1 MGLTAL
7 IFINMVGC
15 SSKTVVKINDIDIS
29 KSDYK
34 KIEEFLYASGYIQ
47 TKDNEINDDILSFI
61 IDNEVA
67 YQDAQKNKII
77 VEDSEVNEKFEQL
90 KENLEINH
98 YYKEKLEAVNITE
111 DFLKE
116 QIKKDL
122 TVAKYKKDY
131 LKNVKVKDKEIE
143 DYYSNHKDEFN
154 IEEVKASQILV
165 STLDKNN
172 KELSK
177 EEKEKLKEKAKEI
190 LDKINN
196 NEDFENLAKKY
207 SDDKSSGKNG
217 GDLGYFSKADKNIDF
232 AKEVFKLNIDQVSNL
247 IETSYG
253 YHIVKVTDKR
263 IVKKSLNE
271 SKDYIKNKILNEK
284 YIKHIDSLYEKEK
297 IAIAS

>member
-15 SSKTVVKINDIDIS
+15 SSKIVVKINDVDIS

-34 KIEEFLYASGYIQ
+34 KIEEFLCVSGYIQ

-61 IDNEVA
+61 IDNELA
-67 YQDAQKNKII
+67 YQDAQKQKII
-77 VEDSEVNEKFEQL
+77 VKDSEVNEKFEQL
-90 KENLEINH
+90 KENLKINN
-98 YYKEKLEAVNITE
+98 YYKEKLESVNITE
-111 DFLKE
+111 TFFKE

-122 TVAKYKKDY
+122 TVAKYKEDY

-177 EEKEKLKEKAKEI
+177 EEQEKVKEKAKKI

-196 NEDFENLAKKY
+196 NEDFESLAKKY
-207 SDDKSSGKNG
+207 SDDKRSGKNG
-217 GDLGYFSKADKNIDF
+217 GDLGYFSKLDKNIDF
-232 AKEVFKLNIDQVSNL
+232 TKEVFKLNIDQVSNL
-247 IETSYG
+247 IETTYG

-284 YIKHIDSLYEKEK
+284 YIKHIDSLYEKGK

>member
-1 MGLTAL
+1 MGLTVL

-15 SSKTVVKINDIDIS
+15 SSKTVVKINDVDIS

-34 KIEEFLYASGYIQ
+34 NIEEFLYVSGYIQ

-67 YQDAQKNKII
+67 YQDAQKQKII
-77 VEDSEVNEKFEQL
+77 VKYNEVNEKFEQL
-90 KENLEINH
+90 KEGLEINN
-98 YYKEKLEAVNITE
+98 YYKEKLEAINITE
-111 DFLKE
+111 AFFKE

-122 TVAKYKKDY
+122 TVAKYKEDY

-165 STLDKNN
+165 STLDENN

-177 EEKEKLKEKAKEI
+177 EEKEKVKEKAKEI

-196 NEDFENLAKKY
+196 DEDFEDLAKKY
-207 SDDKSSGKNG
+207 SDDKRSGKNG
-217 GDLGYFSKADKNIDF
+217 GDLGYFSKLDKNIDF
-232 AKEVFKLNIDQVSNL
+232 TKEVFKLNIDQVSNL

-263 IVKKSLNE
+263 MVKKSLNE

-284 YIKHIDSLYEKEK
+284 YIKHIDSLYEKGK
-297 IAIAS
+297 INI